1 MRGLPL
7 VRVQSADRVSV
18 DRLDDGGQNLDRAVF
33 VEWVVSVA
41 ALG

>member
-1 MRGLPL
+1 MRRLTR
-7 VRVQSADRVSV
+7 VRVRSADRV
-18 DRLDDGGQNLDRAVF
+18 DHGGQNLDRAVF